1 MDDSQNEYWDAARD
15 SDESDPAFVA
25 ELRELADEEAF
36 RKAHIRIP
44 IDKGDAV
51 VEPLQDRVI
60 LRITHQPGTLI
71 RDLASVTDLTH
82 PAAPFASI
90 VIPDKYRSNARTGEV
105 IAVGPGA
112 IRKKDG
118 VRVPLTLSVGDRVI
132 YHELGGQEYEAGVC
146 GEYRYR
152 VIRERDCLALIT

>member
-1 MDDSQNEYWDAARD
+1 MNDVSFDAFD
-15 SDESDPAFVA
+15 SDEYDPALQA
-25 ELRELADEEAF
+25 ELRELADFEAEV
-36 RKAHIRIP
+36 KAHIRIP
-44 IDKGDAV
+44 IAKSDRV
-51 VEPLQDRVI
+51 VKPLQDRVL
-60 LRITHQPGTLI
+60 LRIPTQ
-71 RDLASVTDLTH
+71 DN
-82 PAAPFASI
+82 PALPMGELNHTSI
-90 VIPDKYRSNARTGEV
+90 AIDGKRIIIPEKYRSNARTGEV